1 MEEFSL
7 KNQFDEIFRP
17 AIAIYYILVIIIL
30 FIFSVFK
37 SKYSEMEWVV
47 KRSGKTGESDDPFG
61 QNDNVVRLRGL
72 PFDCTK
78 SDIQTFFEGKHYFFE
93 QLAKIM
99 GKYCNSYNV

>member
-1 MEEFSL
+1 M
-7 KNQFDEIFRP
+7 
-17 AIAIYYILVIIIL
+17 IAIYYFLVIIIL

-93 QLAKIM
+93 QLARI
-99 GKYCNSYNV
+99 

>member
-1 MEEFSL
+1 
-7 KNQFDEIFRP
+7 
-17 AIAIYYILVIIIL
+17 
-30 FIFSVFK
+30 
-37 SKYSEMEWVV
+37 MEWVV

-99 GKYCNSYNV
+99 EKYCNSHNV